1 VNLIPRFYDHTDGE
15 IKIHGRDIRSFDRKS
30 LLDRIAVVPQKA
42 VLFSGSI
49 RENLKYG
56 NASATEEELWRALE
70 LAQARDV
77 VEGKD
82 GKLDFELEQNGRNLS
97 GGQRQRLTIARA
109 LVKHSDLLILD
120 DSASALDFKTE
131 ANLRSAIL
139 SLPATVFWVSQR
151 ASSIMHAD
159 QILVLD
165 DGKLAGVGT
174 HEELLMHNNVYQEIY
189 YSQFPEER
197 KEA

>member
-1 VNLIPRFYDHTDGE
+1 MAELLRYEQVEISYRGRPAVRDVSFTLHEGEILGIVGESGSGKSTLVNLIPRFYDHTDGE

-131 ANLRSAIL
+131 AN
-139 SLPATVFWVSQR
+139 
-151 ASSIMHAD
+151 
-159 QILVLD
+159 
-165 DGKLAGVGT
+165 
-174 HEELLMHNNVYQEIY
+174 
-189 YSQFPEER
+189 
-197 KEA
+197 